1 MKKILLFLL
10 LVFPIVAKAQLELP
24 FSIKLVNS
32 APIDFWYFE
41 SDGTPYDNTGEVTTQ
56 VLSAIRYIG
65 QTFNVNGV
73 EYWFKDGITDGD
85 LIAKG
90 GGSVDTTAFIKTQGE
105 SILTDNVSVSD
116 VTGNKYLSI
125 NLGDQSL
132 GTVPY
137 SILNMGTINGGDV
150 GYVTLQSGNTDQT
163 LESTISLINGVIEI
177 ISPIIKLK
185 DTSTSGYVWTAS
197 GTDGTGGW
205 AAPSGGSGANAL
217 GTYLVQTATNAPAN
231 AQIMG
236 SLATGIVKN
245 TTTTGVQSIA
255 VAADFP
261 TLNQNTTGNAATVTT
276 NANLTG
282 DVTSTGNATA
292 IASGVIVNADINAS
306 AAIGATKLIDG
317 SITDTELGYIN
328 TLSSNAQTQ
337 ITAREVLTNKA
348 TDLSTFNST
357 LYPTT
362 ASLFA
367 RRDVTG
373 TDAIVQ
379 ADNGKTIYFN
389 SGSPFNFTIDA
400 LTTNSSVYF
409 YNKGSATVTFVDGS
423 GVTSTGV
430 TSLAAGES
438 GGIIYESSTTP
449 IILGTPSGGGGLT
462 VGTSTITSGTNT
474 KVLYNNSGVLGEY
487 TVSGTG
493 NVALTTSPTFT
504 TPALGTPSALVGTN
518 ITGTATG
525 LTSGITNALKS
536 ATTTVNVSSATA
548 PTSGQVLTAT
558 SGTAATWQ
566 TPASA
571 SGAWLLASG
580 GTATGTNTF
589 AMGSNPFILTS
600 GVTTGTGATA
610 GIQNVFNSLTT
621 GNGLDISSSST
632 TTGAI
637 EKITSTSTGLN
648 NTKGSG
654 GLLTLLSSGA
664 YSSSSRTGIGASLI
678 MTNTGTTSTNIPL
691 YVSATGATTNNAIE
705 VGGGDIILSQGS
717 QQKFLKSGGVFNIG
731 VSDYNTLALVV
742 QNTNRVIINGSSGA
756 FTFTTNAVAAGS
768 ITPYTF
774 NDFARTNQTA
784 STESNFTRWTPS
796 TTQFATGTQSLL
808 RAYRMEP
815 ATYSFVGAS
824 DITNAYTL
832 WVDKPVAST
841 NATILQKWAA
851 GFDGNVGINES
862 LIIGT
867 STISSVND
875 RVKINGTGTTT
886 GKGLVVNNSSGSER
900 FSVQDDGVIN
910 FSGSGGT
917 AGQVLES
924 NGTSAPAW
932 TNSKVS
938 VTGSNQLYQVQ
949 VINISS
955 GLVASGTGFAGINA
969 NGYAN
974 KTVLSVDFVIA
985 MIKNDGTAVVYGK
998 LTSIFRKNNSG
1009 TWTAD
1014 VPGTPTISDI
1024 TQLSGFVGDINGGVP
1039 GITWTTPGTTSGTWQ
1054 LGYTAAISSTTN

>member
-24 FSIKLVNS
+24 FPIKLVNS
-32 APIDFWYFE
+32 SPVDFWYFE

-90 GGSVDTTAFIKTQGE
+90 GGSVDTTAFIKTQGT
-105 SILTDNVSVSD
+105 SVLTADVNVLSGDAPRFIRFGDQTSD
-116 VTGNKYLSI
+116 SLASFQAYARHPTSGNFSYLSAYS
-125 NLGDQSL
+125 NSGGRAFYSAVGKLGEGSA
-132 GTVPY
+132 
-137 SILNMGTINGGDV
+137 SIFNGGAAYGPASFQYQSFSNANGSIFFIMNADSLSEAGLQFDDQRAV
-150 GYVTLQSGNTDQT
+150 PLGLTYKDNYASNFVDRSLVDKHYVDS
-163 LESTISLINGVIEI
+163 V
-177 ISPIIKLK
+177 
-185 DTSTSGYVWTAS
+185 A
-197 GTDGTGGW
+197 TGG
-205 AAPSGGSGANAL
+205 GGGGADAL

-449 IILGTPSGGGGLT
+449 IILGTPSGGGGGLT

-536 ATTTVNVSSATA
+536 ATTTVDVSAATA

-571 SGAWLLASG
+571 SGAWLLTGTSTLTGNVNIAQAGFSTTFSGIGKVTFSPTSGSAGINAGSYAGNPSPNSNGDLWYNSTDSYFAGTVSGNPRIIMFATLTPANNYIPYYTIGTRGITSSSSSLQFNGTSFMVGAGTLSGTIRTLIRGIGTGTDYSLKLETSG
-580 GTATGTNTF
+580 GTERFGFLDNGSFLIGGSAGTS
-589 AMGSNPFILTS
+589 GQVLTS
-600 GVTTGTGATA
+600 AGSGSPPVWTDQTIQTVKVTLSSAEVLALNSSPKVLIAAPGA
-610 GIQNVFNSLTT
+610 GKVIQIINAYLY
-621 GNGLDISSSST
+621 LDYNST
-632 TTGAI
+632 TYLVATD
-637 EKITSTSTGLN
+637 LN
-648 NTKGSG
+648 ISCNGYVLGT
-654 GLLTLLSSGA
+654 SSG
-664 YSSSSRTGIGASLI
+664 
-678 MTNTGTTSTNIPL
+678 
-691 YVSATGATTNNAIE
+691 
-705 VGGGDIILSQGS
+705 
-717 QQKFLKSGGVFNIG
+717 FL
-731 VSDYNTLALVV
+731 
-742 QNTNRVIINGSSGA
+742 
-756 FTFTTNAVAAGS
+756 TNASDGFGS
-768 ITPYTF
+768 ITP
-774 NDFARTNQTA
+774 NSANTNTDQVNK
-784 STESNFTRWTPS
+784 SLDL
-796 TTQFATGTQSLL
+796 TTS
-808 RAYRMEP
+808 
-815 ATYSFVGAS
+815 
-824 DITNAYTL
+824 
-832 WVDKPVAST
+832 VDP
-841 NATILQKWAA
+841 
-851 GFDGNVGINES
+851 
-862 LIIGT
+862 
-867 STISSVND
+867 
-875 RVKINGTGTTT
+875 TT
-886 GKGLVVNNSSGSER
+886 GNSP
-900 FSVQDDGVIN
+900 VYVY
-910 FSGSGGT
+910 
-917 AGQVLES
+917 
-924 NGTSAPAW
+924 
-932 TNSKVS
+932 
-938 VTGSNQLYQVQ
+938 VTYR
-949 VINISS
+949 I
-955 GLVASGTGFAGINA
+955 
-969 NGYAN
+969 
-974 KTVLSVDFVIA
+974 
-985 MIKNDGTAVVYGK
+985 
-998 LTSIFRKNNSG
+998 
-1009 TWTAD
+1009 
-1014 VPGTPTISDI
+1014 I
-1024 TQLSGFVGDINGGVP
+1024 TL
-1039 GITWTTPGTTSGTWQ
+1039 
-1054 LGYTAAISSTTN
+1054 

>member
-24 FSIKLVNS
+24 FPIKLVNS
-32 APIDFWYFE
+32 SPVDFWYFE
-41 SDGTPYDNTGEVTTQ
+41 SDGTPYDNTGEVISQ
-56 VLSAIRYIG
+56 VLSAIRYRG
-65 QTFNVNGV
+65 MTFNVNGV

-90 GGSVDTTAFIKTQGE
+90 GSSVDTTAFIKTQGTSIATDDVIIKSHNDWTYYSEKPDFTVGTISE
-105 SILTDNVSVSD
+105 SFRRMAWYVDDFLSISVSD
-116 VTGNKYLSI
+116 STGTKFGGI
-125 NLGDQSL
+125 GIGVDQGGFSY
-132 GTVPY
+132 TDPIANY
-137 SILNMGTINGGDV
+137 SF
-150 GYVTLQSGNTDQT
+150 GYYAPSKQLYFAYTDQT
-163 LESTISLINGVIEI
+163 SSGDNSGIVVQNTDSIMFDMTRGADYGDNSYAGINFDGFFVGADNQRYFEVD
-177 ISPIIKLK
+177 S
-185 DTSTSGYVWTAS
+185 SGAKYKTNLAS
-197 GTDGTGGW
+197 GFTDRHLVDKHYVDSVATGG
-205 AAPSGGSGANAL
+205 GGGGADAL

-282 DVTSTGNATA
+282 DVTSVGNATA

-449 IILGTPSGGGGLT
+449 IILGTPSGGGGGLT

-493 NVALTTSPTFT
+493 NVALTTSPVFT
-504 TPALGTPSALVGTN
+504 TPN
-518 ITGTATG
+518 IGTATG
-525 LTSGITNALKS
+525 T
-536 ATTTVNVSSATA
+536 
-548 PTSGQVLTAT
+548 
-558 SGTAATWQ
+558 
-566 TPASA
+566 A
-571 SGAWLLASG
+571 SGNYSLASG
-580 GTATGTNTF
+580 GTATGKNTF

-621 GNGLDISSSST
+621 GNGLDISSSSV
-632 TTGAI
+632 
-637 EKITSTSTGLN
+637 
-648 NTKGSG
+648 
-654 GLLTLLSSGA
+654 SSGA
-664 YSSSSRTGIGASLI
+664 IVKI
-678 MTNTGTTSTNIPL
+678 TGTGTAAASNTQRGLVVDVSGANATSSQTTYGGYFSDTKTGTGSTNIGL
-691 YVSATGATTNNAIE
+691 YATATGGTTNYAIYSNGIIYTNSDLRLLSGNSINWDANGDKIIKIQSNVMTLSTFGDFAFRTWGGAAYAERFRISDTYTAIGGGTSATAFRYLEPSGSGTNYSSFKAVAQSANINYSLPPTVAVAGAVLTDVAGNGVLTWEDKSLQSATNTKTEKVIYNVGTIGSAATSTYSIHAESYYANGTTLLAKIT
-705 VGGGDIILSQGS
+705 VVAVKTDGS
-717 QQKFLKSGGVFNIG
+717 ASAHSTVTARFRKN
-731 VSDYNTLALVV
+731 
-742 QNTNRVIINGSSGA
+742 SSG
-756 FTFTTNAVAAGS
+756 TWSVDDAGTD
-768 ITPYTF
+768 IT
-774 NDFARTNQTA
+774 
-784 STESNFTRWTPS
+784 
-796 TTQFATGTQSLL
+796 
-808 RAYRMEP
+808 
-815 ATYSFVGAS
+815 S
-824 DITNAYTL
+824 DITILAD
-832 WVDKPVAST
+832 VVGDFST
-841 NATILQKWAA
+841 NP
-851 GFDGNVGINES
+851 NV
-862 LIIGT
+862 
-867 STISSVND
+867 
-875 RVKINGTGTTT
+875 
-886 GKGLVVNNSSGSER
+886 
-900 FSVQDDGVIN
+900 
-910 FSGSGGT
+910 
-917 AGQVLES
+917 
-924 NGTSAPAW
+924 
-932 TNSKVS
+932 KV
-938 VTGSNQLYQVQ
+938 TMGA
-949 VINISS
+949 
-955 GLVASGTGFAGINA
+955 ASGNYNVSWVAE
-969 NGYAN
+969 
-974 KTVLSVDFVIA
+974 
-985 MIKNDGTAVVYGK
+985 
-998 LTSIFRKNNSG
+998 
-1009 TWTAD
+1009 
-1014 VPGTPTISDI
+1014 TIE
-1024 TQLSGFVGDINGGVP
+1024 VK
-1039 GITWTTPGTTSGTWQ
+1039 
-1054 LGYTAAISSTTN
+1054 